1 MPQLQMKYKT
11 NNPFTKEARLWHG
24 KKNLITFD
32 FLCEIILQL
41 EPRKGITMTI
51 GFIGERNHISELL
64 ETMFDLHF
72 YDESDSDIGS
82 HRLYIRNPKKME
94 AVKQWDI
101 PTESILINIFKV
113 RNSKADGHSFVL
125 ENEQQNNFLVEYPG
139 MSASFLLKKIES
151 ILLGS
156 EFDVQTSSHTIL
168 EESHVSTLGD
178 KNKWLVEFREKLSK
192 NSPSKDREFSRTVT
206 TLVDELILNA
216 FIHGYG
222 MDPKEPS
229 LDEIGPVKIKWIFDN
244 INFSILV
251 EDQRGKFDT
260 EKFLNKQSMNK
271 SAEEI
276 SNNQTGGL
284 GFLMCIKF
292 CDHIEIV
299 NKKGQ
304 STSTRLFIDL
314 NRNLFS
320 KMRKSRSSSLLI
332 LNQ

>member
-1 MPQLQMKYKT
+1 
-11 NNPFTKEARLWHG
+11 
-24 KKNLITFD
+24 
-32 FLCEIILQL
+32 
-41 EPRKGITMTI
+41 MTI

-72 YDESDSDIGS
+72 YDESASDLGT
-82 HRLYIRNPKKME
+82 HRLYIRNPKKMD
-94 AVKQWDI
+94 AVQKWEI
-101 PTESILINIFKV
+101 PKNSTLINIFKV
-113 RNSKADGHSFVL
+113 GNSKVDDYSFVL
-125 ENEQQNNFLVEYPG
+125 ENNQQNNFLVEYPG

-151 ILLGS
+151 ILIDS
-156 EFDVQTSSHTIL
+156 EFDIETNSQVIL
-168 EESHVSTLGD
+168 EEFHVSKISD
-178 KNKWLVEFREKLSK
+178 KNKWLVEFREKINK
-192 NSPSKDREFSRTVT
+192 NSPSKDREFSRMVT

-244 INFSILV
+244 INFSLLV
-251 EDQRGKFDT
+251 EDRSGKFDT
-260 EKFLNKQSMNK
+260 EKFLFKQSMYK

-276 SNNQTGGL
+276 SNSQTGGL
-284 GFLMCIKF
+284 GILMCIKF

-299 NKKGQ
+299 NKKGI
-304 STSTRLFIDL
+304 STSTQLFIDL